1 MGVVFGPINDKNCLG
16 LLEDFIEKAGGCAVI
31 DGGFA
36 TQLELH
42 GASIKDPL
50 WSALCLINNPHLI
63 SKVHLGY
70 LEAGVDIIV
79 TYSYQATL
87 PGFIL
92 RGLSLEQ
99 GEKLLE
105 KSVKLAMDARDVFC
119 ETAKKIDGHDEHE
132 KTLDG
137 FLDFLVVSLAVAL
150 RKKPTTPV
158 TNRAAAISSE
168 KGKRKKHCHGS
179 SNPAAAAA
187 AANSSEKGKLKKH
200 CHGSSNPTEA
210 ATNSSEKGLVWHN
223 HED

>member
-1 MGVVFGPINDKNCLG
+1 MGVVFGPINDENSPG

-63 SKVHLGY
+63 SK
-70 LEAGVDIIV
+70 
-79 TYSYQATL
+79 
-87 PGFIL
+87 
-92 RGLSLEQ
+92 
-99 GEKLLE
+99 
-105 KSVKLAMDARDVFC
+105 
-119 ETAKKIDGHDEHE
+119 GHDEHE

-137 FLDFLVVSLAVAL
+137 FLDFLVVSLAVTL

-158 TNRAAAISSE
+158 TNQAAASSSE

-179 SNPAAAAA
+179 SNPAAA
-187 AANSSEKGKLKKH
+187 NSLEKGKRKKL

-210 ATNSSEKGLVWHN
+210 TTNSSEKGLVWHN
-223 HED
+223 HEDED